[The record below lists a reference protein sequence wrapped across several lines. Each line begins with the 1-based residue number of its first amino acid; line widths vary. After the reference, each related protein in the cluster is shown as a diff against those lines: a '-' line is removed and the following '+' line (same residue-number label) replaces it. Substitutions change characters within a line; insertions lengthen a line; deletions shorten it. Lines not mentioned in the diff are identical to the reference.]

1 MKSVIFNKAG
11 KIALTKYVGGSLTHT
26 PENMCIR
33 NGTVESIQESPTI
46 NTQDLPDGNSDWPMG
61 VYDTGNSGQVT
72 VTLSSYQPELY
83 AFLLG
88 TSIEKLVSKSMRQ
101 NDEEILIP
109 SVSPFT
115 ATLKHTP
122 NTNITPIVLGEDSSP
137 FAKVSATPATGQF
150 SISADVVTFNSADA
164 GKNVFATYD
173 WTASTAEAVG
183 MPKIA
188 SRPTLYAIISG
199 EAVSEDEST
208 VYDTNIII
216 DRCKAVGDVNPPQK
230 GREAQ
235 PWSFNLRILKP
246 RGNNKAIDTV
256 FAKRS

>member
-11 KIALTKYVGGSLTHT
+11 KIALTKYVNGLLNHI

-33 NGTVESIQESPTI
+33 NGTVQSIQESPTI
-46 NTQDLPDGNSDWPMG
+46 NTQDMTDGNSDWPMG
-61 VYDTGNSGQVT
+61 VYDTGIAGQIT

-88 TSIEKLVSKSMRQ
+88 TTIEKLSNKNMRQ

-109 SVSPFT
+109 SASPFT

-122 NTNITPIVLGEDSSP
+122 NSNITPIVLGEDSSP
-137 FAKVSATPATGQF
+137 FVKVSASPAVGQF
-150 SISADVVTFNSADA
+150 SISADVITFNSVDA
-164 GKNVFATYD
+164 GKNVFVTYD
-173 WTASTAEAVG
+173 WTATAAEAVG
-183 MPKIA
+183 LPKVVN
-188 SRPTLYAIISG
+188 RPTLYVVISG
-199 EAVSEDEST
+199 EATSEDESDI
-208 VYDTNIII
+208 YDTNIVI
-216 DRCKAVGDVNPPQK
+216 DRCKAVGDINPPQK

-235 PWSFNLRILKP
+235 PWSFNLRVLKP

-256 FAKRS
+256 FVKRA